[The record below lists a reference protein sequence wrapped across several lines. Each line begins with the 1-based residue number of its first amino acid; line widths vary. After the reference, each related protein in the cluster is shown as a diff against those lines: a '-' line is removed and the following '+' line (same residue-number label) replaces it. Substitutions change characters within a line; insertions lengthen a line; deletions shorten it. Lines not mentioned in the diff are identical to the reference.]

1 MQTNNIKIYKYR
13 DYCLQTRLAGFELL
27 RIAVHLCFLRTI
39 LPYERDFI
47 RKSTAFR
54 VETRQILAANFCQLR
69 KFSEFSYEIIL
80 KLLLICEYPRSRKGT
95 MPYYTSVNGVFSDQ
109 LPMFHVYR

>member
-1 MQTNNIKIYKYR
+1 MQTKNIKIYEYR
-13 DYCLQTRLAGFELL
+13 DYCLQTRLAGSELL
-27 RIAVHLCFLRTI
+27 RIAAHLCFLRTI

-54 VETRQILAANFCQLR
+54 AETGQILAANFCELR

-80 KLLLICEYPRSRKGT
+80 
-95 MPYYTSVNGVFSDQ
+95 
-109 LPMFHVYR
+109 